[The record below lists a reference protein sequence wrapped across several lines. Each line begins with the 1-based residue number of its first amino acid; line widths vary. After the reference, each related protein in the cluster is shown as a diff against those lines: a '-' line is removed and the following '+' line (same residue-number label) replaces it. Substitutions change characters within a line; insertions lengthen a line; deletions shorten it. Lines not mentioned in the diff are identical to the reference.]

1 MYAVKPW
8 GKVLLIGSG
17 VGAYAMGIGMR
28 WRESNV
34 LLIEKRVDP
43 SYELSLRR
51 RCVCTAQTVKLLTDL
66 GCTTTRIEGILQRA
80 KGWRFL
86 RPNLEV
92 IKESA
97 VFPGCADGEAVY
109 HCQEG
114 SLLRMLRTE
123 FLRFG
128 GGISWGTEAFD
139 AFESGDGSG
148 AWSLRKMYGLETEAE
163 AIITSAKGSSL
174 AAALMVE
181 DPNRMAVLFDEES
194 GVFHPKRELIEKVF
208 GLNDV
213 VIVLGLG
220 VVIHMWHTNSNLI
233 AWRAIR
239 RGQKG
244 SSGFC
249 TDGLHPLIR
258 EVLEGSAERHSRVR
272 LLPATTPAIKDSVM
286 HVKMSVLGEGLLP
299 VDPFEWRG
307 DRARCLI
314 EEASALC
321 RAFYG
326 KKYHRGSVAYLLR
339 GIEQDSLSKRASLLR
354 RDLED
359 AERFMAVHPV
369 IEEEP
374 GAAPI
379 QRVSS

>member
-1 MYAVKPW
+1 MYAVNPW

-17 VGAYAMGIGMR
+17 VGTYAMGIGMR

-34 LLIEKRVDP
+34 QLIEKRVDP
-43 SYELSLRR
+43 SYEHSLRR
-51 RCVCTAQTVKLLTDL
+51 RCVCTNQTVKLLTDL
-66 GCTTTRIEGILQRA
+66 GCTRTKIESILQRA

-114 SLLRMLRTE
+114 LLLRMLRTE

-128 GGISWGTEAFD
+128 GSISWGTAAFD

-148 AWSLRKMYGLETEAE
+148 SWSLRKMYGLETGAE
-163 AIITSAKGSSL
+163 AIITTAKGSSF
-174 AAALMVE
+174 APVLMVE

-194 GVFHPKRELIEKVF
+194 GIFHSSREHIEMIF
-208 GLNDV
+208 GSNDV
-213 VIVLGLG
+213 AIVLGLG
-220 VVIHMWHTNSNLI
+220 LVIHMWHMSNNLI
-233 AWRAIR
+233 AWRAVR
-239 RGQKG
+239 REQKG
-244 SSGFC
+244 GSGFC
-249 TDGLHPLIR
+249 TNELHSSIR
-258 EVLEGSAERHSRVR
+258 EVLENSVERQARVR
-272 LLPATTPAIKDSVM
+272 LLPATTPAIKDSVS
-286 HVKMSVLGEGLLP
+286 HVKLSVLGEGLLP

-326 KKYHRGSVAYLLR
+326 KKYHRGNVAYLLR
-339 GIEQDSLSKRASLLR
+339 GLEQDSLSKRASLLR

-359 AERFMAVHPV
+359 AKRFLAVHPV

-374 GAAPI
+374 DAVLI